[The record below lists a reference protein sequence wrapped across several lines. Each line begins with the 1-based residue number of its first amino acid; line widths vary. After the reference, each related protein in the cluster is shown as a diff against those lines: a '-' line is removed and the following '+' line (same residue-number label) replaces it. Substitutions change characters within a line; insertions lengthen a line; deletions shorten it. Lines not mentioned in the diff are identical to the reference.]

1 VAGEVAALFK
11 KIFSLAKV
19 IEAGATRT
27 ARIIRDLKT
36 FSHPGNEGFQV
47 FDLHESLDMCL
58 NLLNNSMRD
67 RIEVIRDY
75 GPIGRIYGPSGQLNQ
90 VFMNILNNAQQA
102 IEEEGVITITTR
114 QEGDSVVV
122 SIRDNGPG
130 ISPEHLDKLFDPFF
144 TTKDPGEGTGLGL
157 SLSYGLMTK
166 LGGSIECKSSV
177 GDGAEFVVRFPC
189 VAEAPNRDADS
200 SSDLLAASE
209 AF

>member
-1 VAGEVAALFK
+1 
-11 KIFSLAKV
+11 
-19 IEAGATRT
+19 
-27 ARIIRDLKT
+27 
-36 FSHPGNEGFQV
+36 
-47 FDLHESLDMCL
+47 
-58 NLLNNSMRD
+58 
-67 RIEVIRDY
+67 
-75 GPIGRIYGPSGQLNQ
+75 LNQ

-102 IEEEGVITITTR
+102 IEEEGEITITTR

-177 GDGAEFVVRFPC
+177 GQGAEFVVRFPC

-200 SSDLLAASE
+200 SSDLIAASE